1 MNLPLRSRLAA
12 FVFFSVLA
20 SAGCAT
26 VAPYEGPPLAQMPQ
40 AIMTAKPCSPMA
52 FTPTPN
58 VNATTG
64 WTAKLAAGQPPLTC
78 NLKYSSGPFYCA
90 NPSQCPGDLVWG
102 THPNDPKDRD
112 KEWHGLVDLLNG
124 SILACAQPSNR
135 FGVRGQIDCETK
147 TYSATPSAPIRIVL
161 PVKVPALQPGGSQ
174 QTATSVEV
182 LVRAAPGSGP
192 IAIGQIGFAEQAS
205 NP

>member
-1 MNLPLRSRLAA
+1 MNLPLRSCLAA
-12 FVFFSVLA
+12 FVFFSVLTA
-20 SAGCAT
+20 AGCAT
-26 VAPYEGPPLAQMPQ
+26 VAPYEGPPIASTPQ
-40 AIMTAKPCSPMA
+40 AIMVSKPCTQMA
-52 FTPTPN
+52 ITPTPN
-58 VNATTG
+58 INATAG
-64 WTAKLAAGQPPLTC
+64 WMTKAAGQEPLRC
-78 NLKYSSGPFYCA
+78 NLRYMSGPFYCT
-90 NPSQCPGDLVWG
+90 NPAQCPGDLVWG
-102 THPNDPKDRD
+102 TQPNDPKDRG
-112 KEWHGLVDLLNG
+112 KEWHGLVDLLSG

-147 TYSATPSAPIRIVL
+147 TYTATAAAPVRIVL
-161 PVKVPALQPGGSQ
+161 PVTVPALQPGQQ